1 MKWLSDETLTR
12 LQASVQC
19 PDLSSTRYRAL
30 KFVARGGM
38 GAVWLAEDVVLHRRV
53 ALKVLDVE
61 DRTGE
66 LASRLEREAL
76 VLAHLEHPGIVPV
89 HDAGTL
95 PDGRVFYCMKY
106 VEGQTLESYI
116 VNTNLPQRLGLA
128 QRIAEPLAFAHSKGI
143 VHRDLKPGNIMIG
156 AFGEVLIMDW
166 GLAKITNSTI
176 QESSHITSAGTP
188 GEQTGFATA
197 APITSHGKILGTP
210 GYMSPEQ
217 ARGDSAA
224 MDERSDIFSLGA
236 ILRFMLTGQSPEET
250 PTTAP
255 LPKPLNAI
263 CQKAMAPEISE
274 RYASIQEM
282 SADISQYL
290 EGVPIS
296 AYREG
301 IVERGMRL
309 LERHRVAVVL
319 VLAYIAMRVL
329 FILFSHR

>member
-1 MKWLSDETLTR
+1 MKWLSDDVVAR
-12 LQASVQC
+12 LQSSVQS
-19 PDLSSTRYRAL
+19 PDLGGTRYTAIRFL
-30 KFVARGGM
+30 ARGGM
-38 GAVWLAEDVVLHRRV
+38 GAVWLAEDTVLHRRV
-53 ALKVLDVE
+53 ALKVLDME

-66 LASRLEREAL
+66 LASRLAREAL

-106 VEGQTLESYI
+106 IEGETLETCI
-116 VNTNLPQRLGLA
+116 GNTTLPQRLGLA
-128 QRIAEPLAFAHSKGI
+128 LRIAEPLAFAHSKGI

-166 GLAKITNSTI
+166 GLAKV
-176 QESSHITSAGTP
+176 TSAVQELHDTSVIEGGHRTVS
-188 GEQTGFATA
+188 ATA

-210 GYMSPEQ
+210 GYMSPEA
-217 ARGDSAA
+217 ARGDAAA

-236 ILRFMLTGQSPEET
+236 ILRFMLTGSSPDEAL
-250 PTTAP
+250 TTAP

-274 RYASIQEM
+274 RYSSVQEM
-282 SADISQYL
+282 SADISRYL
-290 EGVPIS
+290 EGAPIS

-301 IVERGMRL
+301 MIERGL
-309 LERHRVAVVL
+309 KLVERHRVAIVL